1 MSLLTTV
8 ARKGYY
14 NVYFL
19 PSYRATSL
27 HYRAINCNLSHDKEN
42 GKLHVGKT
50 VMPDDETHVG
60 WIKTLDPKFKYLF
73 HCTLFTLLRMAH
85 T

>member
-14 NVYFL
+14 NIYFL
-19 PSYRATSL
+19 LSYSATSL
-27 HYRAINCNLSHDKEN
+27 HYRSINCNLSHDKEN

-50 VMPDDETHVG
+50 VMPDDEIHVD
-60 WIKTLDPKFKYLF
+60 WIKTLDPKFKYLLN
-73 HCTLFTLLRMAH
+73 CTFFYFA
-85 T
+85 